1 MKYIFNDNEYEL
13 VKNFREGFILEEVEL
28 RWTDYFDEF
37 DYVLGDWAYGKLRL
51 KGFYEKDNKIVKEF
65 NDIQFLEKY
74 IEEQCATGCKY
85 FLLKK
90 INKNI

>member
-1 MKYIFNDNEYEL
+1 MKYIFNEKEYEL

-28 RWTDYFDEF
+28 RWTDYFDEY

-51 KGFYEKDNKIVKEF
+51 KGFYESNNKNTKDY
-65 NDIQFLEKY
+65 NDIKFLEKY
-74 IEEQCATGCKY
+74 IEESCATGCKH

-90 INKNI
+90 IK

>member
-51 KGFYEKDNKIVKEF
+51 KGFYEKDNKSVKEF